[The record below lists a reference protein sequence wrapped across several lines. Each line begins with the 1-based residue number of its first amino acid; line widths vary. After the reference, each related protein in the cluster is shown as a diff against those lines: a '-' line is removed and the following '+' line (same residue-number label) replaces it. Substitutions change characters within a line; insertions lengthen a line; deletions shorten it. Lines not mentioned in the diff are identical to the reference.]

1 MRGIWKVAHGAA
13 LPMAKDE
20 QSGLPIA
27 AGSWPEPR
35 LRALQVEELY
45 RFAPTATGFSYF
57 GALVTLG
64 ILIASADIGRGAVW
78 FLWATAVTCYRC
90 VCIVSYRRRNPDSD
104 PVAWGRLIIA
114 ANFLAGVQWGVLG
127 TLLFPEQPGYLQ
139 LFTLMVI
146 ICFVAGSVTAYAAVS
161 GAHEAL
167 SIPATVP
174 TTIYIFFIHEGQH
187 TWAGVLG
194 LFFCFAIIYYA
205 RKLHGY
211 LENNFRVQL
220 ERDDL
225 LTLTSMLNQKLEREN
240 RDLAHRVAVRG
251 ASVESARERAERL
264 EALFDRSPLPQI
276 ECDADGGVITCNP
289 AAERLFGLPHDE
301 LVGRPLSML
310 LAIPGNEV
318 KELAYATRAET
329 FAVEARARQGMKL
342 QCSASFTPLPEIE
355 GRRPGFGVILTGIP
369 LTVAT

>member
-1 MRGIWKVAHGAA
+1 
-13 LPMAKDE
+13 MATNNE
-20 QSGLPIA
+20 N
-27 AGSWPEPR
+27 AGPPVPARQWPEPR
-35 LRALQVEELY
+35 LRALQVEQIY
-45 RFAPTATGFSYF
+45 TFAPTATGFSYF
-57 GALVTLG
+57 GALITLG
-64 ILIASADIGRGAVW
+64 ILIASGDIARGAVW
-78 FLWATAVTCYRC
+78 FLWATAVTCFRC

-104 PVAWGRLIIA
+104 PEAWGRLVIA

-127 TLLFPEQPGYLQ
+127 TLLFPEQQGYLQ

-146 ICFVAGSVTAYAAVS
+146 ICFTAGSVTAYAAVR

-167 SIPATVP
+167 SIPSTLP
-174 TTIYIFFIHEGQH
+174 TTVYLFFLHEGPH
-187 TWAGVLG
+187 FYAGAMG
-194 LFFCFAIIYYA
+194 LFFCFAIVYYA
-205 RKLHGY
+205 RKLNRFI
-211 LENNFRVQL
+211 EENFRVQL

-251 ASVESARERAERL
+251 ASVETARERADRL

-276 ECDADGGVITCNP
+276 ECDSAGNVITCNP

-301 LVGRPLSML
+301 LVGRALSML
-310 LAIPGNEV
+310 LAIPGPEV
-318 KELAYATRAET
+318 KELAFATRAET
-329 FAVEARARQGMKL
+329 FAVEARARQGMRL
-342 QCSASFTPLPEIE
+342 QCSASFTPLPASD

>member
-1 MRGIWKVAHGAA
+1 MVNNDKT
-13 LPMAKDE
+13 
-20 QSGLPIA
+20 GLPA
-27 AGSWPEPR
+27 TAGLWPEPR
-35 LRALQVEELY
+35 LRALQVEEIY

-64 ILIASADIGRGAVW
+64 ILIASGDIGRGAVW
-78 FLWATAVTCYRC
+78 FLWATAVTCFRS

-104 PVAWGRLIIA
+104 PEAWGRLVVA
-114 ANFLAGVQWGVLG
+114 ANFLAGVQWGILG
-127 TLLFPEQPGYLQ
+127 TLLFPQGPAYLQ

-146 ICFVAGSVTAYAAVS
+146 ICFVAGSVTAYASVK

-174 TTIYIFFIHEGQH
+174 TSIYIFFVYDGPHFY
-187 TWAGVLG
+187 AGLLG
-194 LFFCFAIIYYA
+194 LFFCFAIVHYA
-205 RKLHGY
+205 RKLY
-211 LENNFRVQL
+211 SLLEENFRVQL

-251 ASVESARERAERL
+251 ASVESARGRADRL
-264 EALFDRSPLPQI
+264 EALFDRSPLPHI
-276 ECDADGGVITCNP
+276 ECDSAGNVVTCNP

-310 LAIPGNEV
+310 LAIPGPEV
-318 KELAYATRAET
+318 QALAYATRGET
-329 FAVEARARQGMKL
+329 FAVEARARQGLKL
-342 QCSASFTPLPEIE
+342 QCTATFTPLPEVD
-355 GRRPGFGVILTGIP
+355 GRRLGFGVVLSGIP